1 MLGLLKLHQDIQI
14 LVEHQELSMGHA
26 RALSKLSEKDALRL
40 AKKVIYQA
48 LSVRQLEALI
58 QQLKEKPVTVSKTET
73 KHLKDIEDKYQLK
86 AVYQEGKITLSG
98 DDLKIQM
105 VIDILNKHKG

>member
-1 MLGLLKLHQDIQI
+1 
-14 LVEHQELSMGHA
+14 
-26 RALSKLSEKDALRL
+26 
-40 AKKVIYQA
+40 
-48 LSVRQLEALI
+48 
-58 QQLKEKPVTVSKTET
+58 VTVSKTET